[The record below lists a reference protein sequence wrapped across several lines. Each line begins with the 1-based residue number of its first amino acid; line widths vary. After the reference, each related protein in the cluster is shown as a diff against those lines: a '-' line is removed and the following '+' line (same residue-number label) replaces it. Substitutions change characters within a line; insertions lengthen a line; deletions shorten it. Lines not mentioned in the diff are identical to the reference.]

1 MADMD
6 YRDPAPAAY
15 SPREDGLSG
24 GGKEAPH
31 AESTRHSS
39 RSASPARR
47 RASTPGRQAPRRPK
61 SGRGWRR
68 FVLIYTLVF
77 LLLGAAGLFVFYQ
90 YLDAYEQSRPSHV
103 MDALMAEYR
112 ALSATLGS
120 EVRVIGT
127 DGEFTGRA
135 LDMDETGAL
144 IVALPDGE
152 RRTVM
157 AGDVSVRG
165 LMGYAG

>member
-1 MADMD
+1 
-6 YRDPAPAAY
+6 
-15 SPREDGLSG
+15 
-24 GGKEAPH
+24 
-31 AESTRHSS
+31 
-39 RSASPARR
+39 
-47 RASTPGRQAPRRPK
+47 
-61 SGRGWRR
+61 
-68 FVLIYTLVF
+68 
-77 LLLGAAGLFVFYQ
+77 
-90 YLDAYEQSRPSHV
+90 
-103 MDALMAEYR
+103 MAEYR

-152 RRTVM
+152 SRTVM